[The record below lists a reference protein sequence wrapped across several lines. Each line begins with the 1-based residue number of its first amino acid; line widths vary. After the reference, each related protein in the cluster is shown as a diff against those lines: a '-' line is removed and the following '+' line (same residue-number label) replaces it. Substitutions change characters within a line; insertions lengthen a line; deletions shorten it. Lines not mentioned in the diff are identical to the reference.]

1 MKDIIRMKQLAGL
14 ITEGQANEM
23 MNSLKKEKKE
33 LKEEKS
39 PDIVL
44 DGNGVDWLDDYVDEV
59 NTILED
65 NDIMAKCKA
74 GYDEVEIYL
83 IDKSE
88 RAKAIEV
95 LEDVLGFEIK

>member
-1 MKDIIRMKQLAGL
+1 MKDLIRINQLAGL
-14 ITEGQANEM
+14 ITENQAQKM
-23 MNSLKKEKKE
+23 MEILKKEKKE

-83 IDKSE
+83 IFNARKV
-88 RAKAIEV
+88 KN
-95 LEDVLGFEIK
+95 